1 MRPRIEDYA
10 LLGDCQSAAL
20 VATNGSIDW
29 LCLPR
34 FDSDACF
41 ASLVGTEENGFWRI
55 APLAPVRHT
64 TRAYRNGSLMLET
77 ELTTDEGTIVLVD
90 FMAVGEPT
98 ADLVRLVVGKSGRV
112 CVRMDLVLRAGY
124 GRTIPWVQR
133 FEHEGR
139 TGIEAI
145 AGPDRFR
152 LTTTPAAPLR
162 GEGFRTVTDFVVRA
176 GDRVPF
182 VFDWSPS
189 HVTPLPPVDP
199 HDAFD
204 RCERF
209 WCEWSSK
216 AKVEG
221 RYADVVKRSLITLK
235 ALTYA
240 PTGGIV
246 AAPTT
251 SLPEQ
256 LRGVRNWDYR
266 FCWVR
271 DATFTLYSLLS
282 AGYTDEA
289 RAWRDWVMRAAAG
302 APAQLQILY
311 GIAGERRLTECEL
324 GWLGGYERSR
334 PVRIGNLA
342 SEQLQ
347 LDVYGELLDT
357 LHLCTCSGLASSVE
371 GWALQRALVCHLEN
385 VWTEPDCGIWEV
397 RGPTR
402 HFTHSKVMCWVAFDR
417 AVKSI
422 EKWGLDG
429 PLERWRTMRARIHA
443 DICAN
448 GFDASRRTFV
458 QYYGGTEPDASL
470 LRLPLVG
477 FLPPDDPRIICT
489 VEAIQRLLVKDGL
502 VQRYVSQQQ
511 LDGLPAGEGSFLAC
525 SFWLVDALVL
535 MGRTSEATILFE
547 RLLGLTNDL
556 GLLSEEYDVATRR
569 MLGNFPQA
577 LSHVALVNTALNLSR
592 LEGPAHHRRSM

>member
-1 MRPRIEDYA
+1 MAQRIEDYA

-20 VATNGSIDW
+20 VGLNGSIDW

-34 FDSDACF
+34 FDTDACF
-41 ASLVGTEENGFWRI
+41 AALVGTEDNGFWRI
-55 APLAPVRHT
+55 APLSPVRDVR
-64 TRAYRNGSLMLET
+64 RAYRDGSLTLET
-77 ELTTDEGTIVLVD
+77 EITTDEGTIVLVE

-98 ADLVRLVVGKSGRV
+98 ADLVRLVIGKKGHV
-112 CVRMDLVLRAGY
+112 PVRMELVLRAGY
-124 GRTIPWVQR
+124 GRTVPWVR
-133 FEHEGR
+133 RLEHGR
-139 TGIEAI
+139 ATGIQAV

-152 LTTTPAAPLR
+152 LVTTHAAPLH
-162 GEGFRTVTDFVVRA
+162 GEGLRTVTDFVVRP

-189 HVTPLPPVDP
+189 HITPPPPVDP
-199 HDAFD
+199 HEAFD
-204 RCERF
+204 RCEQY
-209 WCEWSSK
+209 WSRWSTK
-216 AKVEG
+216 ATIEG
-221 RYADVVKRSLITLK
+221 PYANIVKRSLVTLK
-235 ALTYA
+235 ALTYE

-256 LRGVRNWDYR
+256 IGSVRNWDYR
-266 FCWVR
+266 YCWVR

-282 AGYTDEA
+282 AGYKEEA
-289 RAWRDWVMRAAAG
+289 RAWRDWLLRAAAG

-311 GIAGERRLTECEL
+311 GIAGERRLTESVID
-324 GWLGGYERSR
+324 WLAGYEGSR
-334 PVRIGNLA
+334 PVRIGNQA

-347 LDVYGELLDT
+347 LDVYGELIDT
-357 LHLCTCSGLASSVE
+357 LHLCTSSGLATSAE
-371 GWALQRALVCHLEN
+371 DWELQRALVTHLEK

-397 RGPTR
+397 RGPPR

-422 EKWGLDG
+422 EKWRVPG
-429 PLERWRTMRARIHA
+429 PLDRWRTVRDRIHA

-448 GFDASRRTFV
+448 GFDASRNTFV
-458 QYYGGTEPDASL
+458 QYYGSTEPDASL

-477 FLPPDDPRIICT
+477 FLPATDARIVGT
-489 VEAIQRLLVKDGL
+489 VETVQRELMKDGL
-502 VQRYVSQQQ
+502 VQRYETKEHV
-511 LDGLPAGEGSFLAC
+511 DGLPTGEGCFLAC

-535 MGRTSEATILFE
+535 MGRADEARALFE
-547 RLLGLTNDL
+547 HLLTLANDV
-556 GLLSEEYDVATRR
+556 GLLSEEYDGANRR